1 MGQSVAGT
9 GFEVVSDYLAKAKL
23 TPYLDELGLTL
34 WDTVVPPVLVTLG
47 RCPIYRN
54 GNQKRRFNRRC
65 GAVRQP
71 NFEGRIHPL
80 VKTNWLASPPRWLP
94 MRWRE
99 I

>member
-9 GFEVVSDYLAKAKL
+9 GSKVVSDYLAKAKL
-23 TPYLDELGLTL
+23 TPYLDELDLTL
-34 WDTVVPPVLVTLG
+34 WDTVVPPVLVTRD
-47 RCPIYRN
+47 RCPSYRN

-65 GAVRQP
+65 SAVRHR

-80 VKTNWLASPPRWLP
+80 VKTNWLASPRWWLP